1 VDSAAV
7 DVPDDVSVEH
17 SDDAVKPNI
26 RCVVIDCS
34 SVMFIDTVGTTTIQQ
49 VLTLTP
55 ISRIYH
61 L

>member
-7 DVPDDVSVEH
+7 DVLDDVSVEH
-17 SDDAVKPNI
+17 SDAVKPNI

-49 VLTLTP
+49 VLTATH
-55 ISRIYH
+55 IVVD
-61 L
+61 